1 MSQIVPTPPKSP
13 HSPGLRMRTVVVG
26 LIALVISVSVLLD
39 KLTTIDLPARTLTLT
54 VLLGAGAL
62 LLGSGI
68 AAAVREQKAQHQLSD
83 R

>member
-1 MSQIVPTPPKSP
+1 
-13 HSPGLRMRTVVVG
+13 MRTVVVG
-26 LIALVISVSVLLD
+26 LIALAISVSVLLD
-39 KLTTIDLPARTLTLT
+39 TLTSIDIPAKTLALA

-68 AAAVREQKAQHQLSD
+68 AAAVREQKAQRQDPVSG